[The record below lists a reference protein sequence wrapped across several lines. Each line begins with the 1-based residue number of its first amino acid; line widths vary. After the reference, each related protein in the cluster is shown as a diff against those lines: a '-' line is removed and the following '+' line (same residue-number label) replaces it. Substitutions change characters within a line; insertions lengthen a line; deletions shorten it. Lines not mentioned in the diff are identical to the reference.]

1 LIVFAIVTHLYVAYC
16 PGGISEK
23 QNLLKSLEDPP
34 EISTLGESPAALRKW
49 LRWRQHATEI
59 GATTPDPTLLV
70 RGLVRMTKRVLES
83 NRELHFRVSLARHA
97 LGIDTVPTLDSV
109 TKFATHLLSECE
121 QLSQTEKKKPAPAT
135 KNEVK
140 VKSLDYDKE
149 ESKGKG
155 KGKERSF
162 EDEKGERRRKC
173 KFYLTTEGCRKG
185 KECRYSHA
193 ERDGK
198 RRCYTCG
205 STEHMAP
212 DCPRKPST
220 EGSPPK
226 QKTAKAEG
234 DQVPGGAKG
243 SEDQGGEAETMK
255 GLIEEANKMLRSLTS
270 SSAAGSSA
278 SSTSEKEEDSR
289 SEVLSRLQ
297 AQLNSLKTFKLVRIT
312 NGMSKGLID
321 SGATHP
327 LRPTK
332 SFEDDTNMKEVEVSL
347 ADGGSV
353 RLHMTAGG
361 SMVTA
366 ESNVEPIVPMG
377 MLIDVL
383 GCEVAWKKGSLQV
396 LHPCRGLLPVEDCG
410 GCPQISRKLALD
422 LIQEMEEAR
431 CGVQAKRLDFEEEVQ
446 WMNRLVEVH
455 PVLSKLP
462 D

>member
-1 LIVFAIVTHLYVAYC
+1 
-16 PGGISEK
+16 
-23 QNLLKSLEDPP
+23 
-34 EISTLGESPAALRKW
+34 
-49 LRWRQHATEI
+49 
-59 GATTPDPTLLV
+59 
-70 RGLVRMTKRVLES
+70 
-83 NRELHFRVSLARHA
+83 
-97 LGIDTVPTLDSV
+97 
-109 TKFATHLLSECE
+109 LLSECE